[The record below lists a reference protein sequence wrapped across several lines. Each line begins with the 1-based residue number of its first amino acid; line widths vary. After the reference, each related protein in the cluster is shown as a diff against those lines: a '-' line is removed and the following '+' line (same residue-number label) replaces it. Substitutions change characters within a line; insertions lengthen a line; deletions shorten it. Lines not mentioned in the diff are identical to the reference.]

1 MTTKSNKQKPALT
14 SMEARRTIEKDIAA
28 FLAAGNKIQQIP
40 SGVSGQDATASRKHL
55 VLGQGQ
61 KAKRN

>member
-1 MTTKSNKQKPALT
+1 MTTKPNKQKPALT
-14 SMEARRTIEKDIAA
+14 SLEARRIIEKDVAA

-40 SGVSGQDATASRKHL
+40 SGVSGQDAMASRKHL

-61 KAKRN
+61 KPKR